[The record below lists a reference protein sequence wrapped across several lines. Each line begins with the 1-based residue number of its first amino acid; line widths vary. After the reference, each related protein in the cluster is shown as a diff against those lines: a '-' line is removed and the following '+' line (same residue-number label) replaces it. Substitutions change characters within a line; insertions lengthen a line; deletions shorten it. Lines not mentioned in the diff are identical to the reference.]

1 MYDCN
6 GNILVVYDEN
16 CYLQLFICWGYS
28 TDTPIWLI
36 VPSVIIEN
44 SVNTTA
50 VNMHG
55 VTVLMLHQH
64 SDGIVWSSVALRQ
77 VWPHSKSDIS
87 LAQNE

>member
-1 MYDCN
+1 MRIAIY
-6 GNILVVYDEN
+6 N
-16 CYLQLFICWGYS
+16 CSYAEVTLQ
-28 TDTPIWLI
+28 IWLI

-77 VWPHSKSDIS
+77 VWPHFKSDIS